1 MFNNAG
7 DKIKM
12 VAKVLFWLGVTAS
25 IIWGIILFSI
35 VPIRNYWTFLYI
47 ILQTAL
53 LCFGSWIGSL
63 VLYGFGVIVSHC
75 KDGEKKT
82 VVEQPEETD
91 DDDIEDMVNT
101 LVIPDQPIISS
112 DKPILTPTKT
122 KKDYL
127 KEYKEMFDLV
137 KMLDEASLAFFFNLR
152 DELRPS
158 SFGQLTLD
166 DIDWERYVLR
176 VEVGKPVAFGLSEIS
191 VVMSTGENKEL
202 LELLDMR
209 QHKEVAKG
217 VLLRAEDGTL
227 TKDMTAQQCFDVI
240 KEYYEK

>member
-7 DKIKM
+7 DKIKT
-12 VAKVLFWLGVTAS
+12 VAKVLFWLGVIAS
-25 IIWGIILFSI
+25 VIWGIILFNI
-35 VPIRNYWTFLYI
+35 VPIKNYWTFLYI
-47 ILQTAL
+47 ILEIAL
-53 LCFGSWIGSL
+53 LCLGSWVGSL

-75 KDGEKKT
+75 KDGERKNK
-82 VVEQPEETD
+82 VEQNEEKDDEKYD
-91 DDDIEDMVNT
+91 DDEDDENEDIINT
-101 LVIPDQPIISS
+101 II
-112 DKPILTPTKT
+112 TPAKT

-152 DELRPS
+152 DDLRPT

-176 VEVGKPVAFGLSEIS
+176 LEVGNPVAFGLSEIS
-191 VVMSTGENKEL
+191 VVMSTGENKNL

-209 QHKEVAKG
+209 QHKEVAEG
-217 VLLRAEDGTL
+217 AELRAEDGTL

-240 KEYYEK
+240 RGYYDN

>member
-7 DKIKM
+7 DKIKT

-47 ILQTAL
+47 ILQIAL

-91 DDDIEDMVNT
+91 DDEFDDDEDDEIENLVNT
-101 LVIPDQPIISS
+101 VIP
-112 DKPILTPTKT
+112 PTKT
-122 KKDYL
+122 MMDYL
-127 KEYKEMFDLV
+127 KEHKEMFELV

-152 DELRPS
+152 DDLRPS

-227 TKDMTAQQCFDVI
+227 TKDMTAQQCFEVI
-240 KEYYEK
+240 KDYYDNMSV